1 MAKQRERIGQ
11 VQLEVL
17 QYVADHHPIRVG
29 EVAEHFSSIQGKA
42 RTTIMTVMEKLRQK
56 GYLSRKKRHGI
67 YHYSPRVPKNEIMVS
82 VVQRFVEE
90 SLGGSV
96 SPFIAYLAKSGKL
109 SKSELAKLKHLA
121 RELETKDEEERR

>member
-1 MAKQRERIGQ
+1 MAKQPEPIGR

-17 QYVADHHPIRVG
+17 QYVADHHPVRVG
-29 EVAEHFSSIQGKA
+29 EVAEHFARTEGKA
-42 RTTIMTVMEKLRQK
+42 RTTILTVMEKLREK
-56 GYLSRKKRHGI
+56 GYLIRKKRKGTF
-67 YHYSPRVPKNEIMVS
+67 HYSPRLAKSDLMAS

-109 SKSELAKLKHLA
+109 SKSEMASLENLVRDLES
-121 RELETKDEEERR
+121 REREER

>member
-1 MAKQRERIGQ
+1 MAKQPEPLGR

-17 QYVADHHPIRVG
+17 QYVADHHPVRVG
-29 EVAEHFSSIQGKA
+29 EVADHFARTEGKA
-42 RTTIMTVMEKLRQK
+42 RTTILTVMEKLREK
-56 GYLSRKKRHGI
+56 GYLVRKKRKGTF
-67 YHYSPRVPKNEIMVS
+67 HYSPRLTKSDLMAS

-109 SKSELAKLKHLA
+109 SDSETA
-121 RELETKDEEERR
+121 RLEDLVRDLENREREEQ

>member
-1 MAKQRERIGQ
+1 
-11 VQLEVL
+11 
-17 QYVADHHPIRVG
+17 
-29 EVAEHFSSIQGKA
+29 
-42 RTTIMTVMEKLRQK
+42 MTVMERLRQK
-56 GYLSRKKRHGI
+56 GYLSRKKRDGI

-121 RELETKDEEERR
+121 RELETKDGEERR